1 VDKVG
6 HERANAAAEVRRSFT
21 GGYGPLYQLAYM
33 IGAKEFYALR
43 KELVN
48 SGKMKEKDFH
58 DSILQSG
65 PMPVEMIR
73 AQLTNQKLST
83 DFKTVWKFGY

>member
-43 KELVN
+43 GELVN

-58 DSILQSG
+58 DTILQNG
-65 PMPVEMIR
+65 PISIELLR
-73 AQLTNQKLST
+73 ALITNQSLSR
-83 DFKTVWKFGY
+83 DFKTQWKFGY